1 MREFNLRNNIGE
13 EYRLNSLDNFFHS
26 PEGLGF
32 QRNAVYQKIGTRYE
46 IVRDGF
52 RQQPISGQI
61 MFKSDERVSAY
72 NRYLKFKNFLQEIPL
87 TLVYRIPGG
96 EFKMDVVPN
105 MVEKTE
111 INSSLGMNVGIELM
125 PLSMWYKEV
134 SILNTSGACTVESDS
149 VIESPCCISF
159 TGAVKSNQELVWEQ
173 IVDGTL
179 VTRGRLTGVTLYSDE
194 KVFIR
199 TDTDP
204 YGLYKVA
211 GGNIISLYEKS
222 DFSTKRFP
230 FIRKGSNYFTLLATS
245 VTEFKFE
252 GRILYETV

>member
-32 QRNAVYQKIGTRYE
+32 QRNAVYQKIGVNYD

-52 RQQPISGQI
+52 RQNPVSGQI
-61 MFKSDERVSAY
+61 MFKSDAQASAY

-105 MVEKTE
+105 MVEKSE
-111 INSSLGMNVGIELM
+111 INSSLGMNVGIEFM
-125 PLSMWYKEV
+125 PLSMWYKEISKTESSSV
-134 SILNTSGACTVESDS
+134 LIIESDS
-149 VIESPCCISF
+149 NIESPCCLSF
-159 TGAVKSNQELVWEQ
+159 KGVVKTNQELLWEQ
-173 IVDGTL
+173 IVNGTT
-179 VTRGRLTGVTLYSDE
+179 VMTGRLIGVTITADQMVY
-194 KVFIR
+194 VR
-199 TDTDP
+199 TDSDP
-204 YGLYKVA
+204 YGIYKNA
-211 GGNIISLYEKS
+211 GGNITDLYPNS

-230 FIRKGSNYFTLLATS
+230 YIYKGRNMFSINGAS
-245 VTEFKFE
+245 PTEFNIE

>member
-32 QRNAVYQKIGTRYE
+32 QRDAVYQKLGSRYK

-61 MFKSDERVSAY
+61 MFKSDERASAY

-87 TLVYRIPGG
+87 VLVYRIPGG
-96 EFKMDVVPN
+96 EFNMDVVPN
-105 MVEKTE
+105 VVEKTE

-125 PLSMWYKEV
+125 PLSMWYKTVRKEVDSSSV
-134 SILNTSGACTVESDS
+134 SIESDS
-149 VIESPCCISF
+149 VNESPCCLRFS
-159 TGAVKSNQELVWEQ
+159 GVVKSNANLTWTQT
-173 IVDGTL
+173 VDGETVMTGTL
-179 VTRGRLTGVTLYSDE
+179 LGVTIAATDMVYVRSDL
-194 KVFIR
+194 
-199 TDTDP
+199 DP
-204 YGLYKVA
+204 YAIYKIPS
-211 GGNIISLYEKS
+211 GGTSTSLYEKS

-230 FIRKGSNYFTLLATS
+230 YIYKGTNVFTVTGATY
-245 VTEFKFE
+245 VDVR
-252 GRILYETV
+252 GHLLYETV

>member
-32 QRNAVYQKIGTRYE
+32 QRNAVYQKIGTRYK

-52 RQQPISGQI
+52 RQNPVSGQI
-61 MFKSDERVSAY
+61 MFKSDERASAY

-134 SILNTSGACTVESDS
+134 SIITSSSGCTVESDS

-179 VTRGRLTGVTLYSDE
+179 VTRGRLTGVTLSSDQ

-211 GGNIISLYEKS
+211 GGNVISLYEKS

-230 FIRKGSNYFTLLATS
+230 FIRKGRNYFTLLATS